1 MNISWS
7 NEEPLLVFKLLDSSL
22 IIERTTATG
31 GATEAQ
37 ETKNWNIRGCQ
48 QQRYWRNNNY

>member
-31 GATEAQ
+31 GVTEAQ
-37 ETKNWNIRGCQ
+37 ETKKLEHQGMKTAEILEK
-48 QQRYWRNNNY
+48 